1 MSQAQIRIGIPKGSL
16 QESTLSLFA
25 RAGFNFHGSERSL
38 WLSSNDAELKPVLL
52 RPQEIPQYVA
62 DGSLDCGLSGWDW
75 ISESIE
81 SHETGATEDDFVVLA
96 DLNYSKRTYR
106 PIRWVLAVK
115 RDGPFQTVDDLRPV
129 DGVQKRIS
137 TELVSITNRWLAE
150 KGVNAK
156 VAFSWGATEAKVG
169 EFADAIV
176 EATET
181 GASLEANG
189 LKVIDTVFTSS
200 TRFFASKKVYQQ
212 NDWRRA
218 KLDSI
223 AMLLE
228 SCLRADTK
236 ESLRVVAGAAEMA
249 TLVALIPAEVKHTV
263 SPAADGGGIIDMVI
277 TKIDA
282 RDLIPKLAKA
292 GAQRITTSP
301 VGILYE

>member
-1 MSQAQIRIGIPKGSL
+1 MSQEQIRIGIPKGSL

-38 WLSSNDAELKPVLL
+38 WLSTNDPELKPVLL

-81 SHETGATEDDFVVLA
+81 NHQTGVTEDDFVILA
-96 DLNYSKRTYR
+96 DLCYCKRTFR
-106 PIRWVLAVK
+106 NIRWVLAVK
-115 RDGPFQTVDDLRPV
+115 NDGDFNTWAKLKEAKNV
-129 DGVQKRIS
+129 RIS
-137 TELVSITNRWLAE
+137 TELVSITERWLGQ
-150 KGVNAK
+150 KGLNAK

-169 EFADAIV
+169 PFADAIV

-181 GASLEANG
+181 GASLQANG
-189 LKVIDTVFTSS
+189 LKIIDTVFTSS
-200 TRFFASKKVYQQ
+200 TRFFASKEVDRQ

-236 ESLRVVAGAAEMA
+236 ESLRVVAGPNELQPL
-249 TLVALIPAEVKHTV
+249 TALIPAEVKYTV
-263 SPAADGGGIIDMVI
+263 SPAAEGGGIIDMVI
-277 TKIDA
+277 TKLDA
-282 RDLIPKLAKA
+282 RELIPKLARA
-292 GAQRITTSP
+292 GAHRITTSP